1 MSDVVD
7 DVVDSRIDNDVV
19 DSRIDNYKIKS
30 PREIMID
37 KYRQMTEAARAEGA
51 DQITHLYRRLA
62 KEDLFFLLIYVLRCD
77 FANNDWVYARC
88 REFERDPNGY
98 LDIWPREHFKD
109 LPLDTPML
117 TQNRGWTTHGGLVP
131 GDMVFA
137 PSGKAVMVT
146 ALSPVYE
153 GNRCLRIQF
162 QDGTEMTCGEGHLWR
177 VRDIVR
183 GKRDEKG
190 YRLTFRRERIVEAK
204 DLKIGDDIGAIE
216 GALEFPT
223 ANLPIHPYLLG
234 AWLGDGHSR
243 SPRITCSHEDV
254 DILVRIASEGYKVK
268 ESEATKN
275 GKTGLYSFGGG
286 KRGVKGTGVFPIF
299 RKLGLV
305 GNKHIPEIY
314 KTASIEQRMDLL
326 HGLMDTDGTCNERGN
341 ASFCNSNERLARD
354 VYDLA
359 VGLALRPRIACYRT
373 TCNGVGDF
381 PMWVVSFQAH
391 WDRNPFFLHR
401 KERRAIAPSVH
412 RDCRRVIS
420 IQEVPSVKTSC
431 IQVEGGMYLAG
442 RDLIP
447 THNSTVITLAAV
459 IQRVL
464 QNPEITVLILS
475 YNRPNAKT
483 FLRAIKT
490 QFELNDTL
498 KELFP
503 DIFYADPQKES
514 PKWSEDD
521 GIRVKRRTMPK
532 EETIEASG
540 LVDGMP
546 TGKHFGLM
554 VYDDV
559 VEQRSISSP
568 EMIEKTT
575 DAWSLS
581 LNLTKEGG
589 EIWMVGTIYH
599 FADTYSTILKRGAA
613 KPRIYA
619 ATKDGTFNGEPVL
632 WTRERLAE
640 KIQKMGPYVASCQLF
655 GKPIAEGE
663 QVFRPEWLQT
673 WNRQKFGGMNIYI
686 VGDPANEKKKKSDYT
701 VFWVIGLG
709 ADKNYYI
716 IDGIRDKLNMKE
728 RADTLFQ
735 LHAQY
740 HPKRVGYEKYGM
752 QSDIEYMKER
762 MKSEQYNF
770 QIYELGGTESKEDR
784 IKKLQPLFNDGRI
797 FLPEKLVKRDYQ
809 KKLYDITQSFI
820 NDEYLQF
827 PFMTHDDMLD
837 CMARIVD
844 PKLGATFPRVP
855 YNQESNQA
863 VAKRQKGSYDYDTY
877 GYLGA

>member
-1 MSDVVD
+1 MSDAVE
-7 DVVDSRIDNDVV
+7 
-19 DSRIDNYKIKS
+19 YKIKS
-30 PREIMID
+30 QREIMID

-77 FANNDWVYARC
+77 FANNDWVYERC

-117 TQNRGWTTHGGLVP
+117 TQNRGWTTHGDLVP

-137 PSGKAVMVT
+137 PSGKPVQVL
-146 ALSPVYE
+146 ALSPRYHM
-153 GNRCLRIQF
+153 NRCLKITF
-162 QDGTEMTCGEGHLWR
+162 QDGKEMVCGEGHLWR
-177 VRDIVR
+177 VRNRYR
-183 GKRDEKG
+183 GRRDENG
-190 YRLTFRRERIVEAK
+190 QRPSLRRERIVEAR
-204 DLKIGDDIGAIE
+204 DLKVGDDVGAIE
-216 GALEFPT
+216 GAVEFPERD
-223 ANLPIHPYLLG
+223 LPIHPYVLG
-234 AWLGDGHSR
+234 AWLGDGHR
-243 SPRITCSHEDV
+243 ASPRITCSYEDI
-254 DILVRIASEGYKVK
+254 DIPAMIQSLGYEVK
-268 ESEATKN
+268 EQKSRD
-275 GKTGLYSFGGG
+275 GRTGVYAFGGG
-286 KRGVKGTGVFPIF
+286 VRGKKGTGVYPIL
-299 RKLGLV
+299 RRLGV
-305 GNKHIPEIY
+305 TKEKHIPDMY
-314 KTASIEQRMDLL
+314 KMASVEQRIALMA
-326 HGLMDTDGTCNERGN
+326 GLMDTDGSCNENGN
-341 ASFCNSNERLARD
+341 ATFTNSSELLARD
-354 VYDLA
+354 VYELA
-359 VGLALRPRIACYRT
+359 VGLALRPRIHFYWT
-373 TCNGVGDF
+373 TCNREGKF

-391 WDRNPFFLHR
+391 RDRNPFMLYRKWRKAIDPSIHR
-401 KERRAIAPSVH
+401 ECRKVVSV
-412 RDCRRVIS
+412 V
-420 IQEVPSVKTSC
+420 EVDPVDTSC

-459 IQRVL
+459 IQKVL
-464 QNPEITVLILS
+464 QNPEVTILILS

-546 TGKHFGLM
+546 TGKHFGVM

-589 EIWMVGTIYH
+589 VIWMVGTIYH
-599 FADTYSTILKRGAA
+599 FADTYSAILKRGAA

-619 ATKDGTFNGEPVL
+619 ATKDGTFKGEPVL

-663 QVFRPEWLQT
+663 QVFLPEWLQT

-716 IDGIRDKLNMKE
+716 IDGVRDKLNMKE

-844 PKLGATFPRVP
+844 PKLGATFPRDP